1 MTEGIILKSALSV
14 WWRNF
19 SMYSKIWKLNLL
31 PNFFEPVFFLLGLGL
46 GVGFYIPQIAGV
58 PYPIFITP
66 GLIAIAA
73 MNGASFESTY
83 NVFVRMNYNRVYD
96 GVLATPVNEAE
107 IVLGEIFWAVTRSWI
122 YGGAFYI
129 ITCLFGYVPSWWS
142 VGVLVILILTGY
154 LFATI
159 GMAFSF
165 TIPAIDLFSVYFTI
179 FLTPLMIFSDTFFPL
194 QERLGPD
201 WMWIAELTPLFHCV
215 RLTRAFTTGHFSN
228 ILIWDIIYI
237 VGLGVFFHWLTL
249 KQFKKRIHQPAR

>member
-83 NVFVRMNYNRVYD
+83 NVYVRMNYNRVYD
-96 GVLATPVNEAE
+96 GVLATPVNDTE
-107 IVLGEIFWAVTRSWI
+107 IVLGEILWSITRSLI
-122 YGGAFYI
+122 YGGAFLV
-129 ITCLFGYVPSWWS
+129 ITALFGLVPSFWAFMIIP
-142 VGVLVILILTGY
+142 VLVLTGY
-154 LFATI
+154 LFAAI

-165 TIPAIDLFSVYFTI
+165 SIPAIDL
-179 FLTPLMIFSDTFFPL
+179 
-194 QERLGPD
+194 
-201 WMWIAELTPLFHCV
+201 
-215 RLTRAFTTGHFSN
+215 
-228 ILIWDIIYI
+228 
-237 VGLGVFFHWLTL
+237 
-249 KQFKKRIHQPAR
+249 